1 MKKII
6 SLSKI
11 FIKEFYQDLPFFDK
25 QKGKVNKK
33 SIIFWLIAILFI
45 AITYIS
51 YKAISLLVNNGQP
64 EIFLNLF
71 FWILAILLLIQA
83 ILISNNLF
91 FFSKDMEKI
100 LHLPLKPTQLLIAK
114 FNTLV
119 TMLYMTESVV
129 ALVPF
134 TLYGI
139 FTNSPFIYYI
149 CELII
154 LAMFPIFL
162 SFIIGI
168 VMLITMTLARFIKNK
183 DRLQLIITI
192 IMLIAISLIEYNILQ
207 GAFNIKG
214 DKQAIEQLETF
225 CQQAE
230 QINKYFLIINP
241 SIKMLSNP
249 ITKESIIS
257 LIQIAIYNIISGTIF
272 ILLGKMTYLKDIL
285 KNMINYTKVKSKKI
299 DIEKNTKS
307 RHKWAAYIIK
317 ELKTL
322 YREPIFFIQCI
333 FPVIMILV
341 SSIIIIVVAIP
352 KIIPALQQEEIKQI
366 LNNLQFNSEAVCDI
380 LIVLQVLFS
389 ISNISLTGISREG
402 KQAIFIKYIPIELYK
417 QFVYKAIPQ
426 IMLNFIISIIVLG
439 IIWYVVPTINILYL
453 IMTFAISIFISA
465 INSYL
470 MLIVDLR
477 RPNLN
482 WDTEY
487 AVVKRNDNK
496 LFQYVYMILNV
507 LFLLYIARILK
518 ELNIEIILLSET
530 LIFAIIFIV
539 IHRCVKKWQKKLFE
553 KI

>member
-168 VMLITMTLARFIKNK
+168 VMLITMRFARFIKNK

-225 CQQAE
+225 SQQAE

-257 LIQIAIYNIISGTIF
+257 LIQITIYNIISGTIF

-402 KQAIFIKYIPIELYK
+402 KQAIFVKYIPIELYK